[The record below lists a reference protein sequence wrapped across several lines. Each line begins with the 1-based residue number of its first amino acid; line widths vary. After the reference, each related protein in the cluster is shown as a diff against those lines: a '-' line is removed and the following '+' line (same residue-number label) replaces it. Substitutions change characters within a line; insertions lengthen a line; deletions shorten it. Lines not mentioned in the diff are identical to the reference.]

1 MPIDEL
7 KLRRKNILMAVGIIL
22 VILCIFSAFINIW
35 GSLIMLIA
43 GLAIQ
48 YHARRI
54 EYRYEEDNDALCS
67 TT

>member
-1 MPIDEL
+1 
-7 KLRRKNILMAVGIIL
+7 MAVGIIL

-54 EYRYEEDNDALCS
+54 EYRYEEDNDALYS